1 VTNYTLNGTNWTA
14 HIFKTEGTT
23 NLNVIAGGTG
33 EVLVV
38 VGGGGGGGSAQY
50 SGSGG
55 K

>member
-14 HIFKTEGTT
+14 HIFKTEAT
-23 NLNVIAGGTG
+23 NLNVIAGGTV